1 MTAREH
7 AETLW
12 LNLLDLGPRR
22 LAALAMVAVTMMAL
36 IAGSAYYLSRPQ
48 YTVLYTGLENGDASR
63 IGSALTDAG
72 ISFAEELVGWEQTE
86 KQAAAM
92 WRIAARIDAGDYGYC
107 DETGEPIGVGRLLAR
122 PTATLS
128 LEAQQRRELKQKMFG
143 D

>member
-72 ISFAEELVGWEQTE
+72 ISFDVSADGATVYVTPAQTSQARMLLAEKGL
-86 KQAAAM
+86 KLDDF
-92 WRIAARIDAGDYGYC
+92 IDAPRD
-107 DETGEPIGVGRLLAR
+107 V
-122 PTATLS
+122 
-128 LEAQQRRELKQKMFG
+128 
-143 D
+143 

>member
-48 YTVLYTGLENGDASR
+48 YTVLYTGLA
-63 IGSALTDAG
+63 ALVYAM
-72 ISFAEELVGWEQTE
+72 SFKVLGLALFAFEVAFFLVRPAWREEHT
-86 KQAAAM
+86 K
-92 WRIAARIDAGDYGYC
+92 YG
-107 DETGEPIGVGRLLAR
+107 
-122 PTATLS
+122 
-128 LEAQQRRELKQKMFG
+128 
-143 D
+143 